1 MSNKEHILAR
11 LRQTEERYE
20 NELGCA
26 RRNRENA
33 LIDIRSKCEH
43 GEGFSVRYIPR
54 ADNYDVKEELVCPI
68 CGKVKN
74 EIHSVPTLP

>member
-11 LRQTEERYE
+11 IRQVEEHYE

-26 RRNRENA
+26 RRNRENI

-43 GEGFSVRYIPR
+43 EEGFKKRYILV
-54 ADNYDVKEELVCPI
+54 DEYDIENGRECPI
-68 CGKVKN
+68 CGLVL
-74 EIHSVPTLP
+74 I